1 MTNNHSHPAVAS
13 RAPLVTVC
21 FTKRYNKDIP
31 VGVPNYVV
39 MKTTATISS
48 VRGYFKADTYSL
60 RIQLSDAVLPCY
72 HYDDKGELVEDKTDA
87 LYLPVSVILG
97 QLSSADSRFGQWFG
111 SRRDAAIGTTKHPF
125 APSVAET
132 VLVGAVLEIETTKYS
147 AGEEYTANDGSV
159 GHYNTDGYT
168 HAIVG
173 VKFVSDIDAALNKYI
188 PKDRSEIISDL
199 F

>member
-1 MTNNHSHPAVAS
+1 
-13 RAPLVTVC
+13 
-21 FTKRYNKDIP
+21 
-31 VGVPNYVV
+31 
-39 MKTTATISS
+39 MKTIATISS

-87 LYLPVSVILG
+87 LYLPVSVVLG

-132 VLVGAVLEIETTKYS
+132 VLVGSALEIESTKHT
-147 AGEEYTANDGSV
+147 AGEEYTASDGSV
-159 GHYNTDGYT
+159 GHYNIDGYT
-168 HAIVG
+168 HAIIG
-173 VKFVSDIDAALNKYI
+173 IKFIADIDAALNKYI
-188 PKDRSEIISDL
+188 PKDRAEVVADL